1 MITYGN
7 LREWDP
13 EGLTSA
19 STALRADLHVLERAR
34 DAVEAQT
41 VPDSW
46 AGIARVFAV
55 ARQSALVGTMDHHI
69 EGARAFERAI
79 FTAQAQVATITTLVV
94 DLDHDARSQ
103 EFEIGPDGSVTDVS
117 APMSFDSIRAA
128 EAHSAGRVL
137 LRDALAERVESVVDQ
152 AYEVDAALVHARPD
166 GSFSADGPQGVADP
180 EVERQWSGMS
190 EDERRATLEEMA
202 ETLADD
208 YGLDDFEI
216 RYEDLEDEDGD
227 GADDDPQTN
236 SHGSWSDDDRVL
248 RIDVNDLDDP
258 AIINTMA
265 HEVRHAGQHEN
276 VRDAD
281 PGLIDQALIDA
292 GLKDDPFD
300 PPPGVDR
307 EQVEDWRDNFDDY
320 QRAEDDFDDYWNQP
334 VEADARESGEDYL
347 DDLTGEDLEEHRE
360 AAG

>member
-1 MITYGN
+1 MG
-7 LREWDP
+7 
-13 EGLTSA
+13 
-19 STALRADLHVLERAR
+19 
-34 DAVEAQT
+34 
-41 VPDSW
+41 
-46 AGIARVFAV
+46 
-55 ARQSALVGTMDHHI
+55 
-69 EGARAFERAI
+69 
-79 FTAQAQVATITTLVV
+79 
-94 DLDHDARSQ
+94 
-103 EFEIGPDGSVTDVS
+103 
-117 APMSFDSIRAA
+117 
-128 EAHSAGRVL
+128 
-137 LRDALAERVESVVDQ
+137 
-152 AYEVDAALVHARPD
+152 
-166 GSFSADGPQGVADP
+166 
-180 EVERQWSGMS
+180 GMS
-190 EDERRATLEEMA
+190 DDERRATLEEMA

-300 PPPGVDR
+300 PPPGVHR